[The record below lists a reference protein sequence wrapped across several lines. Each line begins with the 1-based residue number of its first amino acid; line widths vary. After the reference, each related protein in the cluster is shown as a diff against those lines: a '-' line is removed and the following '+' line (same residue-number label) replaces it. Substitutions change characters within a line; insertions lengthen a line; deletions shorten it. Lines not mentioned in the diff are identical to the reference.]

1 MRLKPIAVNDFKG
14 FRKTKL
20 QKFIIDFIDSGIAV
34 AEVLWNEGD
43 YKTYSSVQ
51 SSLATS
57 IKKMNK
63 SGIQVKAID
72 RRVYLIN
79 KALYE
84 REVELLK
91 NGKEKKE
98 KSSDSQAQE
107 TQKATA
113 GADSQK

>member
-20 QKFIIDFIDSGIAV
+20 QKFIIDFIDSGEAV
-34 AEVLWNEGD
+34 AEVIWNEGD
-43 YKTYSSVQ
+43 YKTYTSVH
-51 SSLATS
+51 SSLGSS

-84 REVELLK
+84 KEVELIS
-91 NGKEKKE
+91 GKAKKE
-98 KSSDSQAQE
+98 ESSNSQAQE
-107 TQKATA
+107 TKKATT
-113 GADSQK
+113 GDIKRE

>member
-20 QKFIIDFIDSGIAV
+20 QKFIIEFIESGAAV
-34 AEVLWNEGD
+34 AEVIWNEND
-43 YKTYSSVQ
+43 YKTYSSLQ
-51 SSLATS
+51 SSLTSS

-63 SGIQVKAID
+63 SGILVKAID

-84 REVELLK
+84 REVELLS
-91 NGKEKKE
+91 GKAKKE
-98 KSSDSQAQE
+98 KSTDSQAQE
-107 TQKATA
+107 KEKAT
-113 GADSQK
+113 GIGNKGE

>member
-84 REVELLK
+84 REVELLS
-91 NGKEKKE
+91 GKAKKE
-98 KSSDSQAQE
+98 KSSDAQKEKAQE
-107 TQKATA
+107 VAAESEIKS
-113 GADSQK
+113 D

>member
-1 MRLKPIAVNDFKG
+1 MRLKPIDVENFKG
-14 FRKTKL
+14 YRKTKL
-20 QKFIIDFIDSGIAV
+20 QKFIIDFVESGLAV
-34 AEVLWNEGD
+34 AEVVWNEGD
-43 YKTYSSVQ
+43 YKTYGSVQ

-84 REVELLK
+84 QEVELLK
-91 NGKEKKE
+91 NGKTKKE
-98 KSSDSQAQE
+98 KSNDAQ
-107 TQKATA
+107 TQEKEKATA
-113 GADSQK
+113 GVSTE

>member
-1 MRLKPIAVNDFKG
+1 MRLKPIDVENFKG
-14 FRKTKL
+14 YRKTKL

-34 AEVLWNEGD
+34 AEVVWIEGD
-43 YKTYSSVQ
+43 YKSYGSVQ
-51 SSLATS
+51 SSLTTS

-63 SGIQVKAID
+63 TGIQVKAID

-91 NGKEKKE
+91 NGEKKKE
-98 KSSDSQAQE
+98 KSSDSPEEKAQE
-107 TQKATA
+107 TA
-113 GADSQK
+113 GVDIKTE

>member
-1 MRLKPIAVNDFKG
+1 MRLKPIDVENFKG
-14 FRKTKL
+14 YRKTKL

-34 AEVLWNEGD
+34 AEVVWIEGD
-43 YKTYSSVQ
+43 YKSYGSVQ
-51 SSLATS
+51 SSLTTS

-63 SGIQVKAID
+63 TGIQVKAID

-91 NGKEKKE
+91 NGKTKKE
-98 KSSDSQAQE
+98 KSSDAQAE
-107 TQKATA
+107 EKEKTT
-113 GADSQK
+113 GASSKRE

>member
-1 MRLKPIAVNDFKG
+1 MMKLKPIAVNDFKG
-14 FRKTKL
+14 YRKTKL
-20 QKFIIDFIDSGIAV
+20 QKFIIDFIESELPV
-34 AEVLWNEGD
+34 AEVIWSEND
-43 YKTYSSVQ
+43 YKTYASLQ

-57 IKKMNK
+57 IRKMNK

-84 REVELLK
+84 MEVELL

-98 KSSDSQAQE
+98 KSSDAQAQE
-107 TQKATA
+107 KEKAAA
-113 GADSQK
+113 GVSRE

>member
-20 QKFIIDFIDSGIAV
+20 QKFIIDFIDSGEAV
-34 AEVLWNEGD
+34 AEVIWNEGD
-43 YKTYSSVQ
+43 YKTYTSVH
-51 SSLATS
+51 SSLGSS

-84 REVELLK
+84 KEVELISGK
-91 NGKEKKE
+91 AKKEESSDTFTQEKEK
-98 KSSDSQAQE
+98 A
-107 TQKATA
+107 AA
-113 GADSQK
+113 GISTE

>member
-1 MRLKPIAVNDFKG
+1 MKLKPIDVENFKG

-20 QKFIIDFIDSGIAV
+20 QRFIVEFIESGLAV
-34 AEVLWNEGD
+34 AEVIWNEGD

-84 REVELLK
+84 KEVELLK

-98 KSSDSQAQE
+98 KSSDTSEEKAQE
-107 TQKATA
+107 IAAERK
-113 GADSQK
+113 GE